1 MEQRELGR
9 SGIAVS
15 RIVLGCGNFGG
26 IGSSPA
32 HVGKGTPRDEAFRLL
47 DAAWEMGIT
56 TLDTADAYGLGRS
69 EEYIGAWLRT
79 KPEARDRAVIATK
92 TFNPM
97 DEAADHG
104 LGAARIRRQVETSL
118 RRLGVERL
126 PLYLAHDFDPHVP
139 QEETLGAFDALVRG
153 GTVGAVGASN
163 FTAEQ
168 LAEALELSAL
178 EGLTRYE
185 WVQNGYSLLERG
197 DRETVFPLCHEHGLG
212 YTPFSPLAGG
222 WLTGKYRRGEPLPA
236 GSRMT
241 LRPEGSEGYRTDA
254 TFDALEAFERAAS
267 GRGVSMAALAIAWLL
282 HLPEITA
289 VVVGPSR
296 LEHLAPV
303 QRGAGRHPGRRR
315 ARRAGEDLPVSVLVL
330 GEDDV
335 RATLDM
341 PRCIAA
347 MEGVLAA
354 LARGEVSMP
363 LRTIFRVPDE
373 TVLGLGLMP
382 AHRGGAE
389 PVISL
394 KEVVV
399 APGNSARGLDPHQ
412 GAVLLHDG
420 TTGQLVAVL
429 NASPITEIR
438 TAAVSAVATRLLARP
453 RSRQVAILGS
463 GVQGRSHAVAMREVL
478 PEAELRVWSRDPA
491 HAEALALEAH
501 GLACASVAEALAGAD
516 VVCTCTASPEPIVA
530 LGDLAPGAHV
540 NAVGSSG
547 TWAREL
553 EADVVAAASLFVD
566 RRESTV
572 NESGDYLG
580 AVAERGIGPEHIL
593 AELGELLVG
602 AHPGRRSDEELTV
615 FKSLGLAAEDL
626 AAAALCV
633 EVARERGIGVEVAF

>member
-1 MEQRELGR
+1 M
-9 SGIAVS
+9 
-15 RIVLGCGNFGG
+15 
-26 IGSSPA
+26 
-32 HVGKGTPRDEAFRLL
+32 
-47 DAAWEMGIT
+47 
-56 TLDTADAYGLGRS
+56 
-69 EEYIGAWLRT
+69 
-79 KPEARDRAVIATK
+79 
-92 TFNPM
+92 
-97 DEAADHG
+97 
-104 LGAARIRRQVETSL
+104 
-118 RRLGVERL
+118 
-126 PLYLAHDFDPHVP
+126 
-139 QEETLGAFDALVRG
+139 
-153 GTVGAVGASN
+153 
-163 FTAEQ
+163 
-168 LAEALELSAL
+168 
-178 EGLTRYE
+178 
-185 WVQNGYSLLERG
+185 
-197 DRETVFPLCHEHGLG
+197 
-212 YTPFSPLAGG
+212 
-222 WLTGKYRRGEPLPA
+222 
-236 GSRMT
+236 
-241 LRPEGSEGYRTDA
+241 
-254 TFDALEAFERAAS
+254 
-267 GRGVSMAALAIAWLL
+267 
-282 HLPEITA
+282 
-289 VVVGPSR
+289 
-296 LEHLAPV
+296 
-303 QRGAGRHPGRRR
+303 
-315 ARRAGEDLPVSVLVL
+315 SVLVL

-341 PRCIAA
+341 PRCIEA
-347 MEGVLAA
+347 MEGVLAS

-363 LRTIFRVPDE
+363 LRSIVRVPDE
-373 TVLGLGLMP
+373 AVLGLGLMP

-399 APGNSARGLDPHQ
+399 VPGNPARGLDPHQ

-438 TAAVSAVATRLLARP
+438 TAAVSAVATKLLARP
-453 RSRQVAILGS
+453 GSRQVAILGS

-501 GLACASVAEALAGAD
+501 GLACATVAEALVDAD
-516 VVCTCTASPEPIVA
+516 VVCTCTSSPEPIVA

-566 RRESTV
+566 RRESTL

-633 EVARERGIGVEVAF
+633 EVARERGVGVEVAF

>member
-1 MEQRELGR
+1 M
-9 SGIAVS
+9 
-15 RIVLGCGNFGG
+15 
-26 IGSSPA
+26 
-32 HVGKGTPRDEAFRLL
+32 
-47 DAAWEMGIT
+47 
-56 TLDTADAYGLGRS
+56 
-69 EEYIGAWLRT
+69 
-79 KPEARDRAVIATK
+79 
-92 TFNPM
+92 
-97 DEAADHG
+97 
-104 LGAARIRRQVETSL
+104 
-118 RRLGVERL
+118 
-126 PLYLAHDFDPHVP
+126 
-139 QEETLGAFDALVRG
+139 
-153 GTVGAVGASN
+153 
-163 FTAEQ
+163 
-168 LAEALELSAL
+168 
-178 EGLTRYE
+178 
-185 WVQNGYSLLERG
+185 
-197 DRETVFPLCHEHGLG
+197 
-212 YTPFSPLAGG
+212 
-222 WLTGKYRRGEPLPA
+222 
-236 GSRMT
+236 
-241 LRPEGSEGYRTDA
+241 
-254 TFDALEAFERAAS
+254 
-267 GRGVSMAALAIAWLL
+267 
-282 HLPEITA
+282 
-289 VVVGPSR
+289 
-296 LEHLAPV
+296 
-303 QRGAGRHPGRRR
+303 
-315 ARRAGEDLPVSVLVL
+315 SVLVL

-335 RATLDM
+335 RTTLDM

-373 TVLGLGLMP
+373 AVLGLGLMP

-438 TAAVSAVATRLLARP
+438 TAAVSAVATKLLARP
-453 RSRQVAILGS
+453 GSRQVAILGS

-501 GLACASVAEALAGAD
+501 GLACSAVAEALAGAD
-516 VVCTCTASPEPIVA
+516 VVCTCTAAQEPIVA
-530 LGDLAPGAHV
+530 LGNLAPGAHV

-593 AELGELLVG
+593 AELGELLVD

>member
-1 MEQRELGR
+1 
-9 SGIAVS
+9 
-15 RIVLGCGNFGG
+15 
-26 IGSSPA
+26 
-32 HVGKGTPRDEAFRLL
+32 
-47 DAAWEMGIT
+47 
-56 TLDTADAYGLGRS
+56 
-69 EEYIGAWLRT
+69 
-79 KPEARDRAVIATK
+79 
-92 TFNPM
+92 
-97 DEAADHG
+97 
-104 LGAARIRRQVETSL
+104 
-118 RRLGVERL
+118 
-126 PLYLAHDFDPHVP
+126 
-139 QEETLGAFDALVRG
+139 
-153 GTVGAVGASN
+153 
-163 FTAEQ
+163 
-168 LAEALELSAL
+168 
-178 EGLTRYE
+178 
-185 WVQNGYSLLERG
+185 
-197 DRETVFPLCHEHGLG
+197 
-212 YTPFSPLAGG
+212 
-222 WLTGKYRRGEPLPA
+222 
-236 GSRMT
+236 
-241 LRPEGSEGYRTDA
+241 
-254 TFDALEAFERAAS
+254 
-267 GRGVSMAALAIAWLL
+267 
-282 HLPEITA
+282 
-289 VVVGPSR
+289 
-296 LEHLAPV
+296 
-303 QRGAGRHPGRRR
+303 
-315 ARRAGEDLPVSVLVL
+315 VSVLVL

-363 LRTIFRVPDE
+363 LRTIFRVPDDA
-373 TVLGLGLMP
+373 VLGLGLMP
-382 AHRGGAE
+382 AHRAGAE

-420 TTGQLVAVL
+420 RTGQLVAVL

-438 TAAVSAVATRLLARP
+438 TAAVSAVATKLLARP

-501 GLACASVAEALAGAD
+501 GLACAGVAEALAGAD

-572 NESGDYLG
+572 NESGDYLE

-602 AHPGRRSDEELTV
+602 VHPGRRSDEELTV

-626 AAAALCV
+626 AAAVLCV